1 MEADGWQ
8 PDIVSP
14 KVVLKEAFQAKY
26 IGQIEVWLKMLEDRN
41 LLSHTYN
48 FETIEEVIT
57 SVQSTYIDVLQQMY
71 FLLNKLNDA

>member
-1 MEADGWQ
+1 
-8 PDIVSP
+8 
-14 KVVLKEAFQAKY
+14 
-26 IGQIEVWLKMLEDRN
+26 MLEDRN